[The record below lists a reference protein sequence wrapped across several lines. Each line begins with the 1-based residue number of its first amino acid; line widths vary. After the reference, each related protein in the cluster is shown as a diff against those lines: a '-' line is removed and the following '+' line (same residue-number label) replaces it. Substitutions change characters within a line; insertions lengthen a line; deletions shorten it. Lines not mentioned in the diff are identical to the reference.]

1 MQRIWGR
8 REACN
13 WFWWGNLRARDHF
26 GDPSV
31 EERIILRWMFRT
43 GVLGCGL
50 YRSGIGWRQ
59 LSGICECDNEPS
71 GFIKFGEILNYLKT
85 V

>member
-1 MQRIWGR
+1 MQSVWGK
-8 REACN
+8 REAYN

-26 GDPSV
+26 
-31 EERIILRWMFRT
+31 
-43 GVLGCGL
+43 
-50 YRSGIGWRQ
+50 
-59 LSGICECDNEPS
+59 CECGNEPS